1 MALKENGNPKLRIS
15 VGKQGSYLVLFGS
28 QNRIEREKIWP
39 PIQMVTY
46 STGPSVADCRVVERV

>member
-28 QNRIEREKIWP
+28 QNRIEREKCGLRSKW
-39 PIQMVTY
+39 
-46 STGPSVADCRVVERV
+46 